1 MFDKLNMKLGL
12 LLPALITGETVED
25 RLTQLEKRV
34 QTLEK
39 KLLFGDSKKAFSY
52 GLYYCQN
59 ENVPGI
65 DTQRYNFKGKGKIPV
80 DFKFHDT
87 MHEAKHSL
95 DYAGMAN

>member
-1 MFDKLNMKLGL
+1 MKLAL

-25 RLTQLEKRV
+25 RLVQLEKRV

-52 GLYYCQN
+52 GLYFCQN

-80 DFKFHDT
+80 DYQFYDT
-87 MHEAKHSL
+87 MHDTNYAL
-95 DYAGMAN
+95 DYAGTAD